1 MYMYVK
7 CEVPYDFLVG
17 EMGHRIGIERAGVRN
32 TAGRR
37 GSTMGPLSNVPHR
50 LSAPGAIKNLVR

>member
-7 CEVPYDFLVG
+7 YEVPYDFLVG
-17 EMGHRIGIERAGVRN
+17 EMGNRIGIQGAGVRN

-37 GSTMGPLSNVPHR
+37 SSTMGLKYVSTQ
-50 LSAPGAIKNLVR
+50 GGYKITGC